1 MNSQFIKNE
10 PSNFSGMARDKASKF
25 FHMIFDARASN
36 EILFDFVGA
45 AKKLTLFIFGVKL

>member
-25 FHMIFDARASN
+25 LQVIFDERAFESN
-36 EILFDFVGA
+36 TF
-45 AKKLTLFIFGVKL
+45 